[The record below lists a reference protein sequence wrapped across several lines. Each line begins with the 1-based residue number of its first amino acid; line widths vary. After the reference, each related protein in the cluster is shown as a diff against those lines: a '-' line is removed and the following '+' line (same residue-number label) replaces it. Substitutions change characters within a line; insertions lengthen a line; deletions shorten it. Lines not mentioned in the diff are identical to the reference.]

1 MAASIEDDCEDPTFN
16 THVAAK
22 PARPGPRG
30 DTVNADSEGERV
42 KSQHTQHPPDTTNP
56 ALSGK
61 VCNPLIK
68 NPPGSCKI
76 YKK

>member
-16 THVAAK
+16 THAAAK
-22 PARPGPRG
+22 PVWPGRGG
-30 DTVNADSEGERV
+30 DTVNADSDGERV

-61 VCNPLIK
+61 VCCPLIK
-68 NPPGSCKI
+68 KPT
-76 YKK
+76 